1 MKTRKFLVVL
11 QKSKIEISIALLLF
25 IFSFCFFNAYT
36 IPFETTSDEVL
47 LQYSAEKLLETGN
60 ANIFNKL
67 NYKYDTYLFASYLT
81 AFDEYGNAYLANY
94 SGTIIFYSAALL
106 IFSENVFLILNNLLA
121 GFCVI
126 LVYLICLQLF
136 KANYLAI
143 LGAVLVL
150 TMPVFIKLSVDF
162 LATIPFLF
170 FFLFSVYFLLTDYK
184 KKYFDRK

>member
-170 FFLFSVYFLLTDYK
+170 FFCFQFIFY
-184 KKYFDRK
+184 